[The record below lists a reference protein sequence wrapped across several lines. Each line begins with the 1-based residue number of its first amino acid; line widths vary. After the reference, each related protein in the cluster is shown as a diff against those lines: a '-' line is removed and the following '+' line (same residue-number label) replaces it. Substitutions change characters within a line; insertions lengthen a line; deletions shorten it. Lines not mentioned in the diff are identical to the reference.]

1 MDIALA
7 RTFLQIAEAGSFATA
22 AEQLN
27 VTQSTVSARIK
38 SLEEQLG
45 RGLFQRSKAGARM
58 TPAGEQF
65 YPHAVALV
73 RVWEQARHE
82 VSLPEGYS
90 LALTVG
96 AQFSLWD
103 GFLLRW
109 LGRVREERPEIAWR
123 TEVGTSDVLMRA
135 LGAGTLDMAVMY
147 RPQARPGFDIEL
159 LLEEELVLVTR
170 DRRPLKA
177 LDSRYVFVDWGPEF
191 REDHGLNF
199 PDATPT
205 GLFLEMGSLSLRYI
219 LEFGG
224 HAYFP
229 RRLVASHIA
238 AGELT
243 VPRWA
248 PVFSYP
254 AYAVYPLEADAG
266 VLEPAMAALR
276 EVAAEVTGG

>member
-7 RTFLQIAEAGSFATA
+7 RTFLQIVEAGSFATA
-22 AEQLN
+22 AEQLY

-45 RGLFQRSKAGARM
+45 QTLFQRSKAGASM
-58 TPAGEQF
+58 TLAGEQF
-65 YPHAVALV
+65 FPHAVALV
-73 RVWEQARHE
+73 RIWEQARHE

-90 LALTVG
+90 LGLTVG

-103 GFLLRW
+103 GFLLHW
-109 LGRVREERPEIAWR
+109 LGRIREDQPEIAWR
-123 TEVGTSDVLMRA
+123 TEVGTSAVLMRR
-135 LGAGTLDMAVMY
+135 LGEGTLDLAVMY

-170 DRRPLKA
+170 DAKPLRA
-177 LDSRYVFVDWGPEF
+177 LDGRYVFVDWGPEF

-199 PDATPT
+199 PEATPS
-205 GLFLEMGSLSLRYI
+205 GLFLELGSLSLSYI

-229 RRLVASHIA
+229 RRLVAEHLAS
-238 AGELT
+238 GELRI
-243 VPRWA
+243 PSWA

-254 AYAVYPLEADAG
+254 AYAVYPQEADAG
-266 VLEPAMAALR
+266 VLQPALGVLR
-276 EVAAEVTGG
+276 EIAAAVTET